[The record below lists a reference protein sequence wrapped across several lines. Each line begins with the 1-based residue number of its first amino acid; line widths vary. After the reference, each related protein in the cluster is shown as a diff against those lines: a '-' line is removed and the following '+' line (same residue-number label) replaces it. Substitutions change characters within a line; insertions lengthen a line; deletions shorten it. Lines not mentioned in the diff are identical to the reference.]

1 MTPTQTPTQTLTPTL
16 NPTAVAHVLTGAA
29 IVVLVLVQASL
40 AGQYLFYGDQVIVLH
55 GILGNAT
62 FALTVVGVVLAI
74 VRRLPGQAF
83 AVAVALL
90 ALTFA
95 QVGLGYVGR
104 ESQAAASWHI
114 PIGVA
119 IAALAAAQV
128 TMLVGSVRGG
138 PRGR

>member
-1 MTPTQTPTQTLTPTL
+1 MTLTQTTNEAQALTPA
-16 NPTAVAHVLTGAA
+16 AVAHVLIGAA

-55 GILGNAT
+55 GILGNIT
-62 FALTVVGVVLAI
+62 FALTAVGVVLAV

-114 PIGVA
+114 PVGVG
-119 IAALAAAQV
+119 IAALAAAQL